1 MDFGIITSL
10 DLGLNGRDS
19 CKTGE
24 RVSPPKSVPSLAE
37 GEKGETLE
45 EEERKKR
52 EEEERGEKR
61 KRGSLSGNLSSRL
74 TLVAITDWIKTVIS
88 TRIGRVGRA
97 CSPLLS
103 ESGIR

>member
-10 DLGLNGRDS
+10 DLGLSGGDS

-45 EEERKKR
+45 EEERKK
-52 EEEERGEKR
+52 
-61 KRGSLSGNLSSRL
+61 KRG
-74 TLVAITDWIKTVIS
+74 
-88 TRIGRVGRA
+88 GRA
-97 CSPLLS
+97 REFIGQFIVTTNPRRYHGLD
-103 ESGIR
+103 

>member
-45 EEERKKR
+45 EEEERKKK
-52 EEEERGEKR
+52 RGGR
-61 KRGSLSGNLSSRL
+61 KRRKEK
-74 TLVAITDWIKTVIS
+74 A
-88 TRIGRVGRA
+88 REFIGQFIVTTNPRRYHG
-97 CSPLLS
+97 LD
-103 ESGIR
+103 